1 MFERVSPSHRAW
13 PGKRFSMSNRHP
25 SSRAGTY
32 FQIPLCALAYG
43 RSDKERLEAII
54 CFGLV
59 EAGQKRWMLL
69 AGPQRQALLNTL
81 MQAGKI
87 PIDFRRHEERHVF
100 ALLGADI
107 LKITLPSVSYALVIH
122 DELVAFR
129 DSFER
134 RYGKDPL
141 VRLKTELV
149 FEARNGTGITPRELS
164 VLAAIFSIV
173 GKKQAPVR
181 ITQARVRHRALGY
194 KTQAVCEKEISRRR
208 DCAKPLT
215 EWQLRSLIECLHT
228 RKFFARTTFG
238 RRLTFY
244 SHRMTDAQ
252 LRNAVIE
259 MKTFRCSNRL
269 LARHDDAAMTD
280 AIRNYRA
287 ATLGKPPPAPN
298 ARPFRQPGGIGSE
311 DIF

>member
-1 MFERVSPSHRAW
+1 MSH
-13 PGKRFSMSNRHP
+13 RHP
-25 SSRAGTY
+25 SSRSGTY
-32 FQIPLCALAYG
+32 FQIPLCAFAYG
-43 RSDKERLEAII
+43 RTDKDRLDAII

-69 AGPQRQALLNTL
+69 AEPQRQALLNTL
-81 MQAGKI
+81 MQAGKS
-87 PIDFRRHEERHVF
+87 PRDFTPNNPRHVHTLF
-100 ALLGADI
+100 GAEI
-107 LKITLPSVSYALVIH
+107 LKVTLPSVSSVLATH
-122 DELVAFR
+122 DKLLAFR

-134 RYGKDPL
+134 RNGKDPL

-149 FEARNGTGITPRELS
+149 FEARDGTGITPRELF

-173 GKKQAPVR
+173 GKKQGPVR
-181 ITQARVRHRALGY
+181 ITQARIRHRALGY
-194 KTQAVCEKEISRRR
+194 KTNAVCENEISRRR
-208 DCAKPLT
+208 DGAKPLT

-228 RKFFARTTFG
+228 RKFFARATFAH
-238 RRLTFY
+238 RLTFY

-252 LRNAVIE
+252 LRKAVIE
-259 MKTFRCSNRL
+259 MKTFRFSNRL

-280 AIRNYRA
+280 AIRNFRA

-298 ARPFRQPGGIGSE
+298 YRPFRQPGEIGSE